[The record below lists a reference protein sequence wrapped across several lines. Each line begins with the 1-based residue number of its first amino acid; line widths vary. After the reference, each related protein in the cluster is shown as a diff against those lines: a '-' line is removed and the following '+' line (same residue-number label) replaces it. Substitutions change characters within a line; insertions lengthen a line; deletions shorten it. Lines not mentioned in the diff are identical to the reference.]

1 MYIIYYIVHYLTKYR
16 LSAYRLSAHRLA
28 TGQNRYNQTA
38 RLRRICRFCALIR
51 IENEYHFILECPK
64 YSHLRCINIK
74 NYYWSKPSCF
84 KLVQLLSLRNKKQLN
99 KLCIFL
105 KKATEYRNNLLQLI
119 LVYFRPNVMIHVYI
133 LVIIKLYICGNI
145 LSWQMCMCTA

>member
-38 RLRRICRFCALIR
+38 RLRRICRFCALSR

-64 YSHLRCINIK
+64 YSHFQKLKLIK
-74 NYYWSKPSCF
+74 AFLFQAYSVAYRI
-84 KLVQLLSLRNKKQLN
+84 LRNKKQILVN

-105 KKATEYRNNLLQLI
+105 QKAIEYKDNL
-119 LVYFRPNVMIHVYI
+119 F
-133 LVIIKLYICGNI
+133 
-145 LSWQMCMCTA
+145 